1 MPVAVADGI
10 LGKEAVHIWTPYS
23 GAALALNN
31 LEATPRYKFDDI
43 TGLHDLPD
51 ADNFRSN
58 RIAAIGEL
66 THPSGVRGKTVVYE
80 GVIQARNSQE
90 MRAMS
95 NAMRLAFSERSLEGT
110 MTAVPHASYGTEYH
124 AYTARVESLKIDD
137 KDVVVNDG
145 HPRSVYQR
153 GFVLALRQSDP
164 RYYLPAHSVNEDS
177 DAGSVNVTNI
187 GTAHVDPIITIGGAF
202 GVTAIGRQGGPV
214 LVVNLTTG
222 DVEELVFDF
231 WARTITV
238 NDGETDVSAQI
249 DVMSSN
255 WWDAHV
261 QGIPPGNSLVSH
273 VGGTF
278 LTVEFTPASW

>member
-10 LGKEAVHIWTPYS
+10 LGKEAVHIWTPFT

-31 LEATPRYKFDDI
+31 LGATPRYMFETI

-95 NAMRLAFSERSLEGT
+95 NAMRTAFSERSREGT
-110 MTAVPHASYGTEYH
+110 MTAVPHVAYGSEYH

-137 KDVVVNDG
+137 SDIVINDG

-153 GFVLALRQSDP
+153 GFMLSLRQSDP
-164 RYYLPAHSVNEDS
+164 RYYLPAHAVSEESDS
-177 DAGSVNVTNI
+177 GSVNVTNI
-187 GTAHVDPIITIGGAF
+187 GSAHVDPIITIGGAF
-202 GVTAIGRQGGPV
+202 GTTAIGRQGGPV
-214 LVVNLTTG
+214 LVVDLTTG

-231 WARTITV
+231 WARTVTV
-238 NDGETDVSAQI
+238 NNGETDVSSQI
-249 DVMSSN
+249 NVMSSN
-255 WWDAHV
+255 WWDALV
-261 QGIPPGNSLVSH
+261 EGIPKGDSLVSH

-278 LTVEFTPASW
+278 ITVEFTPASW